1 MISKPEFIIIRAEQ
15 DMYLTTAIRRVLFFI
30 DSWTTILDKL
40 DLEDKIIENHTY
52 MIPESNLKKEELEDV
67 ELKKLTH
74 ERLREILVA
83 ECGPEMMT
91 ICAEIPIMTIIGY
104 SGAMYRSHTNT
115 SMSKIKGILS
125 KIHNLKMSRLG

>member
-1 MISKPEFIIIRAEQ
+1 MISKPAFIVIRAEQ
-15 DMYLTTAIRRVLFFI
+15 DMYLTTAIRRVLFCI
-30 DSWTTILDKL
+30 DFWTTILDKL
-40 DLEDKIIENHTY
+40 DLEDKIIENRTY

-91 ICAEIPIMTIIGY
+91 ICAEIPIMTVIGY
-104 SGAMYRSHTNT
+104 SGSMYRSNTNT
-115 SMSKIKGILS
+115 SMSRIKTILS

>member
-1 MISKPEFIIIRAEQ
+1 MISRPAFIVIRAEQ
-15 DMYLTTAIRRVLFFI
+15 DMYLTTAIRRVLFSI
-30 DSWTTILDKL
+30 DFWTTILDKL
-40 DLEDKIIENHTY
+40 DLEDKIIENRTY
-52 MIPESNLKKEELEDV
+52 MIPESNLKKEDLEDV

-91 ICAEIPIMTIIGY
+91 ICAEVPIMTVIGY
-104 SGAMYRSHTNT
+104 SGSMYRSNTNT

-125 KIHNLKMSRLG
+125 KMHNLKMSRLG